1 MSKTLLFTSPTCA
14 PCSLLKKDLDKLG
27 LGDRVTQIN
36 VAESDSLPLMT
47 AYGVRSVPTLVV
59 LDDDE
64 EIVRV
69 RVGYTGDIRD
79 LEGLIL

>member
-1 MSKTLLFTSPTCA
+1 MSKTLLFTSPACA
-14 PCSLLKKDLDKLG
+14 PCKMMKNDLDKLG
-27 LGDRVTQIN
+27 LMDRVTLIDT
-36 VAESDSLPLMT
+36 SDSNSLPMMT
-47 AYGVRSVPTLVV
+47 AYGVRSVPALIV

-79 LEGLIL
+79 LEGLII